1 MGWNGGVIRRLPAAA
16 AALLLL
22 AALTGCTS
30 QAAPTASGAPTP
42 SVGDPK
48 ISADLSYVSGGTSA
62 QTLDACIPRGASAPR
77 PAVVVVHGGSFLTG
91 DKATQG
97 LRYICT
103 RLAKAGYDAF
113 SIDYRLLPGHPYP
126 DALHDLQSAIRW
138 IRSEKQVARF
148 GLDPKRVG
156 AFGESAGAVLVAEN
170 GTAGSGSLER
180 GTRTKAVVSLSTAP
194 NFQLDPASVSGDA
207 LKLALGYLG
216 CTSLQACPAA
226 KKASAIAAVDPSDPP
241 FLLAASK
248 GDWIPP
254 QGSVQF
260 AASLKKAGVPVQLD
274 IEDGSGHGLQLV
286 TPDLAQKILAFY
298 AAHL

>member
-1 MGWNGGVIRRLPAAA
+1 MIRRLPTAA
-16 AALLLL
+16 AALALLL

-30 QAAPTASGAPTP
+30 QPAPAASGAPTP
-42 SVGDPK
+42 SVGEPR
-48 ISADLSYVSGGTSA
+48 ITTGLSYVPGGTSE
-62 QTLDACIPRGASAPR
+62 QTLDACIPRGGSAPR
-77 PAVVVVHGGSFLTG
+77 PAVVVVHGGSFLSG

-103 RLAKAGYDAF
+103 RLARAGYDAF
-113 SIDYRLLPGHPYP
+113 SIDYRLLPGSPYP
-126 DALHDLQSAIRW
+126 AALHDLQAAIRW
-138 IRSEKQVARF
+138 IRADAQVSRF
-148 GLDPKRVG
+148 GLDPKRIG

-170 GTAGSGSLER
+170 GTAGSGSLDS
-180 GTRTKAVVSLSTAP
+180 GTRTRAVVSLSTAP
-194 NFQLDPASVSGDA
+194 NFQLDPSQVSGDA

-216 CTSLQACPAA
+216 CRSLKDCPAA
-226 KKASAIAAVDPSDPP
+226 KKASALAAVDPSDPP

-260 AASLKKAGVPVQLD
+260 AGALKKAGIPVELD

-286 TPDLAQKILAFY
+286 TPDLAKKVLAFY
-298 AAHL
+298 AEHL